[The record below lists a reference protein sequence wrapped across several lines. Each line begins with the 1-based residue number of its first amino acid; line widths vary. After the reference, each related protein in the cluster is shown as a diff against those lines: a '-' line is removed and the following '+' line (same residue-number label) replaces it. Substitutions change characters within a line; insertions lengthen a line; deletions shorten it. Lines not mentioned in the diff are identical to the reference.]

1 MKDRILHVK
10 TLLTDTLFDVALLYV
25 GVWPAYLVGN
35 GLFGLIA
42 RAVTDNDHLLAAR
55 LFEFFPSLL
64 LMCAVIFLFWFRVEY
79 KREKASA
86 PRAAAAMALAGGVQI
101 LVCVLLVFTVWSCG
115 PALPLI
121 KVFYAGA
128 DYNLHINENDL
139 PAWLGAV
146 VMLSLDLF
154 YIACAILGGY
164 FGQKKRKADRKK
176 LTGREN

>member
-64 LMCAVIFLFWFRVEY
+64 LMCAVIFIAIAVELF
-79 KREKASA
+79 
-86 PRAAAAMALAGGVQI
+86 
-101 LVCVLLVFTVWSCG
+101 
-115 PALPLI
+115 I
-121 KVFYAGA
+121 KNTRDV
-128 DYNLHINENDL
+128 
-139 PAWLGAV
+139 
-146 VMLSLDLF
+146 
-154 YIACAILGGY
+154 
-164 FGQKKRKADRKK
+164 
-176 LTGREN
+176 GREED